1 MPPHFILFFCTL
13 KQKKQVTFKLYFLF
27 ILLGFGLVNAQ
38 TNDQYFADDEQYAEE
53 EYVEPLNDKSREGQ
67 MLFVQDLLD
76 LAGYIIET
84 IEVYQT
90 LPNNA
95 RVYRVKHN
103 EKTEGGF
110 LFIRWDKKKKE
121 NYVANKMIDPGV
133 YYNLNAAREIM
144 RNQTNKEAFTVEDIA
159 LQAPDQETISSDDIE
174 GLRQAYDLEQEEKKL
189 KELERLNKSKKNRRR
204 RKN

>member
-1 MPPHFILFFCTL
+1 MYLDNLVIFLRNS
-13 KQKKQVTFKLYFLF
+13 KKWSIYFLF
-27 ILLGFGLVNAQ
+27 ILLGVGLTTAQ

-95 RVYRVKHN
+95 RVYRVKYN

-159 LQAPDQETISSDDIE
+159 LQAPDQETISTDDIE

>member
-1 MPPHFILFFCTL
+1 MPPHFILFFCIL
-13 KQKKQVTFKLYFLF
+13 KQKKQVTSKLYFLF
-27 ILLGFGLVNAQ
+27 ILLGVGLTTAQ

-95 RVYRVKHN
+95 RVYRVKYN

>member
-1 MPPHFILFFCTL
+1 
-13 KQKKQVTFKLYFLF
+13 
-27 ILLGFGLVNAQ
+27 
-38 TNDQYFADDEQYAEE
+38 
-53 EYVEPLNDKSREGQ
+53 
-67 MLFVQDLLD
+67 
-76 LAGYIIET
+76 
-84 IEVYQT
+84 
-90 LPNNA
+90 
-95 RVYRVKHN
+95 
-103 EKTEGGF
+103 
-110 LFIRWDKKKKE
+110 
-121 NYVANKMIDPGV
+121 MIDPGV

>member
-1 MPPHFILFFCTL
+1 
-13 KQKKQVTFKLYFLF
+13 VTSKLYFLF
-27 ILLGFGLVNAQ
+27 ILLGVGLTTAQ

-95 RVYRVKHN
+95 RVYRVKYN

>member
-1 MPPHFILFFCTL
+1 MPPHFILFFCIL
-13 KQKKQVTFKLYFLF
+13 KQKKQVIFKFYFLF
-27 ILLGFGLVNAQ
+27 ILLGFGILTAQ

-95 RVYRVKHN
+95 RVYRVKYN

>member
-1 MPPHFILFFCTL
+1 MPPHFILFFCIL

-27 ILLGFGLVNAQ
+27 ILLGFGLVTAQ

-95 RVYRVKHN
+95 RVYRVKYN

-121 NYVANKMIDPGV
+121 NYVANKLIDPGV

-159 LQAPDQETISSDDIE
+159 LQAPDQETISTDDIE

>member
-1 MPPHFILFFCTL
+1 MPPHYILFFCIL
-13 KQKKQVTFKLYFLF
+13 KQKKQVTSKLYFLF
-27 ILLGFGLVNAQ
+27 ILLGVGLTTAQ

-95 RVYRVKHN
+95 RVYRVKYN